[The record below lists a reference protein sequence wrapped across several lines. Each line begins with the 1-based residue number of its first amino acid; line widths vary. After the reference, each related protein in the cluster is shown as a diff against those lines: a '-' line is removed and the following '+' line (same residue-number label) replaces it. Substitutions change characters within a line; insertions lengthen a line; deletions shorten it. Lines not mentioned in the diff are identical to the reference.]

1 MRRHG
6 FTLIELLVV
15 IAIIAILAAI
25 LFPVFAR
32 AREKAR
38 QASCQSNLKQIA
50 LAFKMYE
57 QDYDERTPGG
67 WYVNWNATEP
77 YFWCWA
83 IYPYLKNKQLLVCP
97 SNTTGWYYG
106 PRSADPPGDTSG
118 WRCSYGVNQN
128 AMNQP
133 LASVQNDAATVL
145 NVDCYNPWL
154 DSGGNIYDRLGKGVY
169 GTGTTPTTIHN
180 DGVNVSFFD
189 GHVKWSKLSNL
200 TYDQFL
206 YTLPTTHADYGRPIS
221 QPYL

>member
-1 MRRHG
+1 
-6 FTLIELLVV
+6 
-15 IAIIAILAAI
+15 
-25 LFPVFAR
+25 
-32 AREKAR
+32 
-38 QASCQSNLKQIA
+38 
-50 LAFKMYE
+50 
-57 QDYDERTPGG
+57 
-67 WYVNWNATEP
+67 
-77 YFWCWA
+77 
-83 IYPYLKNKQLLVCP
+83 
-97 SNTTGWYYG
+97 
-106 PRSADPPGDTSG
+106 
-118 WRCSYGVNQN
+118 
-128 AMNQP
+128 MNQP

-154 DSGGNIYDRLGKGVY
+154 DSGANIYDRLGKGVY